1 MTSNLKDGGSFLLN
15 TIWSDEELDTHLPAN
30 VKRDLATKNI
40 NFYTIN
46 AVKIGA
52 ELGLGS
58 KFNMVLQSAFF
69 MITEIIP
76 KDDAIKYMKE
86 FIVKSYGKKGE
97 KIVNMNYAAVDAGS
111 TGFHKVEIP
120 ASWADAQDAPAA
132 ATAERPDFIKNIVD
146 VMNAQKGDTLP
157 VSAFKGIEDG
167 TFEHGTAAYEKRGI
181 AINVPTWD

>member
-15 TIWSDEELDTHLPAN
+15 TVWSDEELDKHLPAN
-30 VKRDLATKNI
+30 VKRDLANKNI

-46 AVKIGA
+46 AVKIGK

-86 FIVKSYGKKGE
+86 V
-97 KIVNMNYAAVDAGS
+97 
-111 TGFHKVEIP
+111 H
-120 ASWADAQDAPAA
+120 
-132 ATAERPDFIKNIVD
+132 R
-146 VMNAQKGDTLP
+146 
-157 VSAFKGIEDG
+157 
-167 TFEHGTAAYEKRGI
+167 
-181 AINVPTWD
+181 